1 MVSRCSSS
9 CARVACN
16 VGLAVRP
23 DATGTGE
30 RHHRRVANTPTMKR
44 ALILAG
50 VAVAAVA
57 AAAVL
62 FRSSPR
68 TSAQLLA
75 DARSLPTPAGVVLER
90 QASVTNDAGGFS
102 TQHFQEAELTYA
114 NIDSCDTLRRS
125 WERVLSRARRHFKRD
140 DHPHSFGAIGSLG
153 IAVTDR
159 PEHLGITLGTDDG
172 RCARPFIYALNNPH

>member
-1 MVSRCSSS
+1 MRH
-9 CARVACN
+9 
-16 VGLAVRP
+16 VGA
-23 DATGTGE
+23 GTSE
-30 RHHRRVANTPTMKR
+30 RRYGRVANTPTVKR

-50 VAVAAVA
+50 VAVAAIA

-75 DARSLPTPAGVVLER
+75 DARSLPTPARVVLER

-102 TQHFQEAELTYA
+102 TQHFQEVELTYA
-114 NIDSCDTLRRS
+114 NSDSCDTLRRS
-125 WERVLSRARRHFKRD
+125 WERVLRRARRHFKRD